1 MMAHQAKIRMVAKD
15 PAEKLARQRLSVLQL
30 AQALGSVS
38 AACRRSGMDRTSFYD
53 WKRRF
58 QTHGLEGLKDL
69 PPVHR
74 THPHDDPAG
83 GGGAGAG
90 AVRGQP
96 GLGLCAALR
105 PAGAGGHP
113 RQLADGAEHPDQA
126 RRRHQVRAAVEARG
140 ADGDRAD
147 RS

>member
-58 QTHGLEGLKDL
+58 QTHGPGGAEGPAAGAQDA
-69 PPVHR
+69 P
-74 THPHDDPAG
+74 DDHAAG
-83 GGGAGAG
+83 GGGAGPG
-90 AVRGQP
+90 AVARTTRP
-96 GLGLCAALR
+96 GAACGSPTSCSWR
-105 PAGAGGHP
+105 ASAS
-113 RQLADGAEHPDQA
+113 A
-126 RRRHQVRAAVEARG
+126 RRRCRA
-140 ADGDRAD
+140 
-147 RS
+147 S